1 MNPSAIVEAA
11 EVLATA
17 SCAVGFSGAG
27 ISAGSGIPTFREAH
41 GIWTRYPVEEYGT
54 ADAFLRDPEKT
65 WELFGN
71 LAADLD
77 TAVANPAH
85 LAMAELETRG
95 HLCAVVT
102 QNIDG
107 LHQRAGS
114 VEVIEYHG
122 NTATGHCPS
131 CQRSFTLCELPPWPP
146 APRCPQCVEVI
157 RPDVVLFGD
166 PIPEAAA
173 RRAQELFTVS
183 DAVLAVGSSLQ
194 VAPASWLL
202 VAAANR
208 GSAVI
213 VVDPDPS
220 EIAARAATVTLAGPA
235 EEVLPALVA
244 ALDSPRDS
252 ETS

>member
-1 MNPSAIVEAA
+1 MNRSAIAEASK
-11 EVLATA
+11 VFATA

-27 ISAGSGIPTFREAH
+27 ISAGSGIPTFREAD
-41 GIWTRYPVEEYGT
+41 GIWTRYPIQEYGT

-77 TAVANPAH
+77 AARPNPAH
-85 LAMAELETRG
+85 LAMAELESRG
-95 HLCAVVT
+95 QLRAVVT

-122 NTATGHCPS
+122 NAATGRCPR
-131 CQRSFTLCELPPWPP
+131 CQRSFTLRELSPWPP
-146 APRCPQCVEVI
+146 APRCPQCIEVI

-173 RRAQELFTVS
+173 RRAQELFTVC

-194 VAPASWLL
+194 VAPASWLV
-202 VAAANR
+202 VAAAHR

-213 VVDPDPS
+213 VIDPEPS
-220 EIAARAATVTLAGPA
+220 AIAASAATVMLEGPA
-235 EEVLPALVA
+235 EEILPAIVA
-244 ALDSPRDS
+244 NLRDS
-252 ETS
+252 NNS